1 MDVKPVTAARPAS
14 ARMTALDTFRG
25 LIMVL
30 MALDH
35 ASYFVAGV
43 HPTELW
49 SRPLPRYDAVL
60 PFVTRLAS
68 HLCAPGFFLL
78 MGVGMALFAGSR
90 KRAGWTLPQIVLHLA
105 LRGVLLVCLQFLAE
119 NPAWSLFDSGTWRLT
134 PYFGVLYGLGAT
146 MLVWS
151 PLVGMSSVLVLG
163 LSLAAIAATQF
174 LVPLPAGLPGA
185 GSLWAGVLL
194 VPGKAGPG
202 YVFYPLVPWLGVAGL
217 GLCLG
222 RRLRRDAGGAGRLLL
237 VAGILALAAFLLA
250 RLAGMGDFHRPAG
263 TGFMALLAV
272 TKYPPSVDF
281 LLLTLGADAVVL
293 GGLLLAA
300 TGTGGRAEAGGAG
313 GGGWG
318 LAVFGRTPLFFY
330 LVHLYVYALVGLA
343 LPLPTTIAEMYP
355 FWLLGLAVLYPL
367 CVLYGRL
374 KAGLPSTSLWR
385 ML

>member
-174 LVPLPAGLPGA
+174 L
-185 GSLWAGVLL
+185 
-194 VPGKAGPG
+194 
-202 YVFYPLVPWLGVAGL
+202 
-217 GLCLG
+217 
-222 RRLRRDAGGAGRLLL
+222 
-237 VAGILALAAFLLA
+237 
-250 RLAGMGDFHRPAG
+250 
-263 TGFMALLAV
+263 
-272 TKYPPSVDF
+272 
-281 LLLTLGADAVVL
+281 
-293 GGLLLAA
+293 
-300 TGTGGRAEAGGAG
+300 
-313 GGGWG
+313 
-318 LAVFGRTPLFFY
+318 
-330 LVHLYVYALVGLA
+330 
-343 LPLPTTIAEMYP
+343 
-355 FWLLGLAVLYPL
+355 
-367 CVLYGRL
+367 
-374 KAGLPSTSLWR
+374 
-385 ML
+385 